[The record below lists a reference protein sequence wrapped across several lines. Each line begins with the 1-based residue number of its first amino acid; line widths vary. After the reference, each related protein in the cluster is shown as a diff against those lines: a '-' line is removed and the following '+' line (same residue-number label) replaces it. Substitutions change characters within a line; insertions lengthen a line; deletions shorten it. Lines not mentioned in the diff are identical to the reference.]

1 MGKTKEKIIFFVDA
15 DLKARKSVCK
25 ALSQLNNCT
34 VICLDDAESCL
45 GKLKENKCD
54 IVITD
59 VNLPKTDGI
68 ELTMKI
74 KELIPQMPIL
84 VITEHGNVP
93 MVAEA
98 FKAGA
103 VDIIEKP
110 LNEENL
116 LSAVKEVI
124 KKLPPDDTPD
134 ISILTKKEIMIL
146 RGIGTGKSNKQIGVD
161 IDRSIRTV
169 ENHRHNLMR
178 KLGVKNGVGL
188 IKTAINMGLATSK

>member
-1 MGKTKEKIIFFVDA
+1 MGKTKEKIIFFVD
-15 DLKARKSVCK
+15 DDPKARKSVCK
-25 ALSQLNNCT
+25 ALSQLNNCK
-34 VICLDDAESCL
+34 VVCLDDAESCL
-45 GKLKENKCD
+45 GELKKNKCD

-59 VNLPKTDGI
+59 VNLPKTNGI

-74 KELIPQMPIL
+74 KKLIHQMPII

-103 VDIIEKP
+103 VDFIEKP

-116 LSAVKEVI
+116 LPAVKEVI

-146 RGIGTGKSNKQIGVD
+146 KEIGTGKGNKQIAVD
-161 IDRSIRTV
+161 IDRSVRTV
-169 ENHRHNLMR
+169 ENHRYSLMK
-178 KLGVKNGVGL
+178 KLGVNNAVGL
-188 IKTAINMGLATSK
+188 IKVAINMGLAVSK